1 MSNIFSQ
8 LNKHYSLNDFVTL
21 SEIST
26 EKDKRKAEKAGYNV
40 GFTKE
45 EWRKK
50 FPSIPAAELS
60 VLKANC
66 FRPACAITTGKGFT
80 FPSISSAL
88 KS

>member
-26 EKDKRKAEKAGYNV
+26 EKDKRKAEKADYNV
-40 GFTKE
+40 GFT
-45 EWRKK
+45 RKSGERNSP
-50 FPSIPAAELS
+50 PSRPAELS
-60 VLKANC
+60 VPKANC
-66 FRPACAITTGKGFT
+66 FRPACAIMTGKGFT